1 MKKNY
6 NRSLSLLLTAGMMA
20 GTLAGCGQSSA
31 TQTSPQVYTD
41 TSAEVYESP
50 ASAYESEAAPVCEEP
65 LLGAERKGIFDV
77 FSSSDNA
84 SESTYSYTAPDY
96 PDITVVP
103 EYNTESY
110 DKPDENGFFIT
121 QGQPLST
128 FAADVDTASYANIR
142 RMIESGYGSS
152 DISPAAVRPEEF
164 INYFSY
170 DLNGPKKG
178 EKFGVTTEV
187 ATCPWNE
194 EHQLMFVGVKAEDK
208 LDGEIPK
215 SNLVFLIDV
224 SGSMDSKN
232 KLPLLQKA
240 FRDLVDNL
248 PDEGTVSIV
257 TYASREA
264 VILDGVSM
272 ADKKTIKNAI
282 SNLDAGGSTAGEAGM
297 EMAYRIA
304 KDNFIEGGNNRVI
317 MATDGDLNVGI
328 SDPDDLE
335 RFIKA
340 KKDDGIYLSVLGFGD
355 GNYKDDALQSL
366 ADYGNGNY
374 SYIDCEAEAHKVLV
388 DEMSSTLV
396 TVAKDVKF
404 QVEFNPAVVNA
415 YRLIGYE
422 NRVMDAV
429 DFNNDKKDG
438 GEVGSGHTVVALY
451 EIIPVGAQSA
461 IDLKY
466 QQVESSAVDTGSDD
480 FATIKIRYK
489 EPDEDKSQLLTF
501 VADKE
506 KFTEKPS
513 DNLAFA
519 GLVSEFAMLL
529 SESDYS
535 GTIEFKD
542 IMKAYKELDY
552 TDDYREEFYDLVRM
566 MAKRS

>member
-1 MKKNY
+1 MRKNY
-6 NRSLSLLLTAGMMA
+6 RSLSLLLTAGMMA
-20 GTLAGCGQSSA
+20 GALAGCGQTSA

-50 ASAYESEAAPVCEEP
+50 ASSYAGESAPVCEEP
-65 LLGAERKGIFDV
+65 LLGAEKNGIFDV

-84 SESTYSYTAPDY
+84 SESSYSYTTYDY
-96 PDITVVP
+96 PDDTVVP

-142 RMIESGYGSS
+142 RMIEQGYRSS

-170 DLNGPKKG
+170 DLNGPKSG

-248 PDEGTVSIV
+248 PDDGTVSIV

-304 KDNFIEGGNNRVI
+304 QDNFIEGGNNRVI

-328 SDPDDLE
+328 SDPNDLE

-374 SYIDCEAEAHKVLV
+374 SYIDCESEAHKVLV

-466 QQVESSAVDTGSDD
+466 QQVESSAVDTGPDD

-535 GTIEFKD
+535 GTIEFAD

>member
-1 MKKNY
+1 MRKNY
-6 NRSLSLLLTAGMMA
+6 RSLSLLLTAGMMA
-20 GTLAGCGQSSA
+20 GALAGCGQTSA

-50 ASAYESEAAPVCEEP
+50 ASSYAGESAPVCEEP
-65 LLGAERKGIFDV
+65 LLGAEKNGIFDV

-84 SESTYSYTAPDY
+84 SESTYSYTSPDY

-142 RMIESGYGSS
+142 RMIESGYRSS

-170 DLNGPKKG
+170 DLNGPKRG
-178 EKFGVTTEV
+178 EKFGITTEV

-240 FRDLVDNL
+240 FRDFVDNL
-248 PDEGTVSIV
+248 PDDGTVSIV

-304 KDNFIEGGNNRVI
+304 KENFIEGGNNRVI

-328 SDPDDLE
+328 SDPDELE

-374 SYIDCEAEAHKVLV
+374 SYIDCESEAHKVLV

-535 GTIEFKD
+535 GTIEFAD